1 MALPSPSCQPA
12 YPHQQGPLIPSSV
25 FSSDRE
31 LQELVNRR
39 DMRISSTHDL
49 AEFLRSS
56 RPEDYSRP
64 AKATD
69 DLAIDASHRKMS
81 FKFLKTA
88 SKDLLS
94 QRKNSISLP
103 VPSTIALPE
112 KVRPEKTSK
121 GNSYLAIQIDYTP
134 ARNPEASTPSPWT
147 PSLSEYSNGDY
158 ARKPT
163 SVDFSSDRSNCR
175 SSSFVSQAWKD
186 HDAVFI
192 NGYDGATATDNRAMA
207 RWMRN
212 SVGSEL
218 STSQAALIV
227 SPLTAPQPAA
237 PHPLR
242 VPKQRAS
249 SGFSYTSIPPDYS
262 KSSQAAKASAVP
274 KPCLDTSSAQRR
286 YSSDS
291 TLRGTALS
299 TRPARFSSPVQKD
312 DIYFLTPSPVSSHIE
327 DGTCALFHTK
337 TDNYPAVSNNTT
349 LPGPPPTR
357 GLPSLPEGHG
367 DAMNLATKIRA
378 AAATR
383 SSIGSQLSLASEVGS
398 LKHRRAATP
407 SRTRSEREISVKAR
421 KLKDLED
428 LKNKRGVT
436 PCDVSHSPDCPSKPK
451 RGQGKPRRHKADGVA
466 FSISP
471 ITVIYEVSPG
481 LRNGL
486 GSHCGDETTLI
497 DSISTPRSSSDAL
510 TQRSDQGVGS
520 PVAKSSI
527 SDAGTIGHDTIA
539 SLEDRI
545 QKLEQ
550 RNIRLEQ
557 ALFAVLRGNIST
569 VVGPNVEGP
578 SLSEILSCSNSV
590 SSRAS

>member
-64 AKATD
+64 PKATD
-69 DLAIDASHRKMS
+69 DLAIEAGHRKMS

-94 QRKNSISLP
+94 QRKNSVSLP
-103 VPSTIALPE
+103 VPSTLALPE

-121 GNSYLAIQIDYTP
+121 GNSYLAIQVDYTP
-134 ARNPEASTPSPWT
+134 ARTSEPLIHSPWT
-147 PSLSEYSNGDY
+147 PSSSECSNGEC
-158 ARKPT
+158 ARKTT

-175 SSSFVSQAWKD
+175 SSFVSQAWKD
-186 HDAVFI
+186 HNSAFL
-192 NGYDGATATDNRAMA
+192 NGYDGVPTAETRAMT

-212 SVGSEL
+212 SSGSDL
-218 STSQAALIV
+218 SSSQAAVLV
-227 SPLTAPQPAA
+227 SPLTAAPQP
-237 PHPLR
+237 PVSHSIK

-249 SGFSYTSIPPDYS
+249 SAFSYTSIPSDCS
-262 KSSQAAKASAVP
+262 RAVQTARFSVVP
-274 KPCLDTSSAQRR
+274 KPSLDPSSIQRR

-291 TLRGTALS
+291 TLRGAALS
-299 TRPARFSSPVQKD
+299 ARPTRFSSPIGKD
-312 DIYFLTPSPVSSHIE
+312 DIYLPTSSPVSPSIE
-327 DGTCALFHTK
+327 DGSFAMLDSK
-337 TDNYPAVSNNTT
+337 TDSYSGALNNPTQ
-349 LPGPPPTR
+349 PGPPPTR

-383 SSIGSQLSLASEVGS
+383 SSIGSQLSLTSDIGS

-428 LKNKRGVT
+428 LKNKRGAT
-436 PCDVSHSPDCPSKPK
+436 QSDISHNPDCPPSKPK
-451 RGQGKPRRHKADGVA
+451 RNQGKPRRQQKTDSVT

-471 ITVIYEVSPG
+471 ITVVYEVSPASG
-481 LRNGL
+481 GGL
-486 GSHCGDETTLI
+486 GRQHSGETTPR
-497 DSISTPRSSSDAL
+497 DSSSIPRSSAEAL
-510 TQRSDQGVGS
+510 VQQDDQDIILPEHTGAFLETEKIGTS
-520 PVAKSSI
+520 AQSI
-527 SDAGTIGHDTIA
+527 SHNTIA
-539 SLEDRI
+539 SLEDRV

-550 RNIRLEQ
+550 RNLRLEQ
-557 ALFAVLRGNIST
+557 ALFAVLRGNISIGT
-569 VVGPNVEGP
+569 GSKQTRGY
-578 SLSEILSCSNSV
+578 
-590 SSRAS
+590 